1 MAGLGSGLQK
11 QDWDMAKMPKFEKNF
26 YREHPVV
33 AARSDTEI
41 ETFRRKHEMKVFGR
55 GVPKPVTTFDEASF
69 PCMFDCVLVL

>member
-11 QDWDMAKMPKFEKNF
+11 QDWDLTKMPKFEKNF

-41 ETFRRKHEMKVFGR
+41 ETFRRKHEM
-55 GVPKPVTTFDEASF
+55 
-69 PCMFDCVLVL
+69 